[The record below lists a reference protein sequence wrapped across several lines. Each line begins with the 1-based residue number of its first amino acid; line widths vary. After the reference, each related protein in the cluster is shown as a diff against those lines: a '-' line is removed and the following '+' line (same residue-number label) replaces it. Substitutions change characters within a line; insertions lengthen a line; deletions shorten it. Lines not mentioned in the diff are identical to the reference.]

1 MITCNNPRYIA
12 LVLPFRAP
20 AHSLCGAALSGS
32 RELEPEAAFPG
43 VPEPQETAR

>member
-1 MITCNNPRYIA
+1 MITTRVTLPLCW
-12 LVLPFRAP
+12 LPFRAP

-43 VPEPQETAR
+43 VPEPQEMA